1 MNTSHMLLSR
11 YYVVQGGKH
20 TQLRLWG
27 SLGWFHLELDGRERP
42 LRWQS
47 DHPDAPDGEQIFEWE
62 RRDGYRDL
70 TAAAVA
76 FAAGAGP
83 PPITTNE
90 SRAALQ
96 AVFAGY
102 AAAESGIS
110 QRVANADD

>member
-1 MNTSHMLLSR
+1 MSR
-11 YYVVQGGKH
+11 YYVVEGGKH

-76 FAAGAGP
+76 FAAGAGA
-83 PPITTNE
+83 PPITTKE
-90 SRAALQ
+90 SRAALR

-102 AAAESGIS
+102 TAAESGTT
-110 QRVANADD
+110 QRVASAGDGTIPSRC

>member
-1 MNTSHMLLSR
+1 MGR

-47 DHPDAPDGEQIFEWE
+47 DHPDAPAGEQIFEWE
-62 RRDGYRDL
+62 RRDAYRDF

-83 PPITTNE
+83 PPITTSE
-90 SRAALQ
+90 SRAVLR
-96 AVFAGY
+96 AVFACY
-102 AAAESGIS
+102 AAAESGTT
-110 QRVANADD
+110 QRVPTADD

>member
-1 MNTSHMLLSR
+1 MLATWLLSR

-27 SLGWFHLELDGRERP
+27 SRGWFHLELDGRERP

-47 DHPDAPDGEQIFEWE
+47 DHPDAPEGEQVFEWE
-62 RRDGYRDL
+62 RRDGYRDF
-70 TAAAVA
+70 THMAVA
-76 FAAGAGP
+76 FAVGTGP

-102 AAAESGIS
+102 AAAGSGTT
-110 QRVANADD
+110 QHVAKAGN